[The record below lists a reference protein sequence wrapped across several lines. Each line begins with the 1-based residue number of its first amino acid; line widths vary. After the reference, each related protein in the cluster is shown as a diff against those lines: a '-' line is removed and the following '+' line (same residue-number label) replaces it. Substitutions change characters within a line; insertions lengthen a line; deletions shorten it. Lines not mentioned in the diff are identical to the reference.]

1 MPSDRNNSPGTLPV
15 SSAGFLPP
23 KTAGEIDLFSRL
35 PSPQETRSLLAGA
48 AALQEEL
55 FRGLPS
61 PAENDRLLREA
72 FASQQEQMQQI
83 VAAADL
89 ITDEPPPEDV
99 QG

>member
-1 MPSDRNNSPGTLPV
+1 
-15 SSAGFLPP
+15 LPP
-23 KTAGEIDLFSRL
+23 KTAGEIDPFSLL
-35 PSPQETRSLLAGA
+35 PSRQETDTLVAEA

-72 FASQQEQMQQI
+72 FASQQEQMQQV
-83 VAAADL
+83 VAAAGL
-89 ITDEPPPEDV
+89 ITDKSPPEDV